1 MQDAFLLRTLLRGG
15 CFIHMERNRAVLDC
29 RAILE
34 LEQPHLQSEEEQFQN
49 TSIRPIIKFQH
60 DLIISMV
67 HGHRFFHKAM
77 LGTDTQEQYRAKL
90 KTFLV
95 GQKELRQQ
103 LVGIVIGLF
112 TTDELKRYQL
122 HPAEYQRRII
132 QIITQRVLDQLGS
145 K

>member
-1 MQDAFLLRTLLRGG
+1 
-15 CFIHMERNRAVLDC
+15 
-29 RAILE
+29 
-34 LEQPHLQSEEEQFQN
+34 
-49 TSIRPIIKFQH
+49 
-60 DLIISMV
+60 
-67 HGHRFFHKAM
+67 M

>member
-1 MQDAFLLRTLLRGG
+1 MG
-15 CFIHMERNRAVLDC
+15 CFITMERNRAVLDC
-29 RAILE
+29 RPILE
-34 LEQPHLQSEEEQFQN
+34 LEQPSQQSKEEKFQN
-49 TSIRPIIKFQH
+49 ECIRPIIKFQH

-77 LGTDTQEQYRAKL
+77 LGSDTQEQYRAKL

-132 QIITQRVLDQLGS
+132 QIIAQRLFDTIALES
-145 K
+145 LIAH